1 MPFFAFFVFFCR
13 NSGVLQSAPEFRN
26 LHYGSSLWF
35 SAFGFRPSFGLRPS
49 AFGLPLMERL
59 LIIEDEL
66 PMRTALHDVLA
77 AEGYRVL
84 IAIDGETGLRR
95 ALDEK
100 PDLIL
105 LDVMMPKLD
114 GYAVC
119 AELRRLSNPVP
130 ILMLTAKGQI
140 EDRVTGLDAGADD
153 YLVKPFS
160 TEELLARVRALL
172 RRTHRQ
178 TQSASK
184 LTLGDVELDLVRQ
197 RAKRGRK
204 ALYMTAKEFAM
215 LKLMA
220 ETPGE
225 PISRERFLDVVWGY
239 TAFPTTRTVD
249 NHIASLRSKIERNPD
264 EPRWIQTVHGVG
276 YRLNLPPED

>member
-1 MPFFAFFVFFCR
+1 
-13 NSGVLQSAPEFRN
+13 
-26 LHYGSSLWF
+26 
-35 SAFGFRPSFGLRPS
+35 
-49 AFGLPLMERL
+49 MERI

-66 PMRTALHDVLA
+66 PMRTALQDVLQG
-77 AEGYRVL
+77 EGYRVL
-84 IAIDGETGLRR
+84 TAADGESGLKR
-95 ALDEK
+95 ALEEK

-105 LDVMMPKLD
+105 LDIMMPKLD

-119 AELRRLSNPVP
+119 EELRRLSNPVP
-130 ILMLTAKGQI
+130 VLMLTAKGQI

-172 RRTHRQ
+172 RRVHRQ
-178 TQSASK
+178 TEVQAI
-184 LTLGDVELDLVRQ
+184 LNLGEVEIDLVRQ
-197 RAKRGRK
+197 TAKRGRK
-204 ALYMTAKEFAM
+204 MLHMTAKEFAM
-215 LKLMA
+215 LRLMT

-249 NHIASLRSKIERNPD
+249 NHIASLRSKIERDSN

-276 YRLNLPPED
+276 YKLELPKSNKPTRPAK